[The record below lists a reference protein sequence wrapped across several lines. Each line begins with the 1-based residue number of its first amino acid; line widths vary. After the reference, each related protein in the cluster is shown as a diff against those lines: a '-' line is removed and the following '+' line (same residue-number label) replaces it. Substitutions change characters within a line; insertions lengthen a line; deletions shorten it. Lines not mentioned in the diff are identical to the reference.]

1 MLNDLNHAAKK
12 WLEFE
17 NRLALR
23 RFDNEIINASDA
35 FSIDHDYQGL
45 NHDKE
50 INLHILRPTYS
61 AYGLVKL
68 ISNLNSHFQT
78 LNIVKYQLQFVS
90 RIQLGLIDK
99 YYDIIKK
106 HYKEYN
112 NKYSFKNALNMIPG
126 AMVDESINKTNLK

>member
-1 MLNDLNHAAKK
+1 MTKK
-12 WLEFE
+12 LT
-17 NRLALR
+17 
-23 RFDNEIINASDA
+23 
-35 FSIDHDYQGL
+35 
-45 NHDKE
+45 
-50 INLHILRPTYS
+50 LHILRPTYS

-90 RIQLGLIDK
+90 NSVGLIDK

-112 NKYSFKNALNMIPG
+112 NKYSFKMH
-126 AMVDESINKTNLK
+126 